1 MSNNSD
7 YQRVLERMEKL
18 EERIR
23 RYKTK
28 YKRHGRS
35 QDRCSSERSVYSRYR
50 SRSRAEY
57 RSRSR
62 IRDREESTSTRSTTR
77 ERSAEMTRARDCS
90 PTLAEPGRPSDA
102 IQGQQVA
109 ENVQNPDPNM
119 TDTVPVE
126 KVLSGSPD
134 ENEKIFGEKLYQE
147 ESWSADINA
156 ELAVR
161 LEEIVMKGIPDDF
174 LKDLIK
180 KYPLPKNCQRFAAP
194 RLNEVIKAVMPESLT
209 VRDDKI
215 IKRQSKIAAA
225 LSGMSQVIMRLVT
238 EKSTSDWKNLKDNL
252 LDAAKILADLH
263 HDESNIRRN
272 LVLANVEKN
281 MVETLNSTTIGEY
294 LFGDRLEDNVKSAKA
309 LESTGKELKR
319 TMKPKNSKIPS
330 RSHQESNPK
339 AGGTRKFSKWVK
351 KSPQTSPRPS
361 PRRLR
366 RRQSPSR
373 IKSSRH
379 RR

>member
-77 ERSAEMTRARDCS
+77 ERSAEMIRARDCS

-119 TDTVPVE
+119 TDTLPVE
-126 KVLSGSPD
+126 KVLSGSQD
-134 ENEKIFGEKLYQE
+134 ENENIFGEKLYQE

-272 LVLANVEKN
+272 LVLAN
-281 MVETLNSTTIGEY
+281 LFFIY
-294 LFGDRLEDNVKSAKA
+294 LYHG
-309 LESTGKELKR
+309 
-319 TMKPKNSKIPS
+319 
-330 RSHQESNPK
+330 SNP
-339 AGGTRKFSKWVK
+339 
-351 KSPQTSPRPS
+351 PYP
-361 PRRLR
+361 
-366 RRQSPSR
+366 
-373 IKSSRH
+373 
-379 RR
+379 